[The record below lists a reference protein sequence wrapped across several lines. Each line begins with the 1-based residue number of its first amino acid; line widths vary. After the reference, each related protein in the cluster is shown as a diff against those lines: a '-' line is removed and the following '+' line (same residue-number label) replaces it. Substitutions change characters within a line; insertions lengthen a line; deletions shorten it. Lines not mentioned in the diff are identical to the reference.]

1 MRYSD
6 PIRIAYNSLV
16 AAKLRFFLTVLGIVI
31 GVAAVIM
38 VMGIGASAQGLV
50 LSQVKK
56 VGSDLIGILPGA
68 SEEEGAPASA
78 LGIVTT
84 TFKND
89 DLKALRERRSVPHF
103 TAISGYV
110 TGSATIESARES
122 ESVSFQGV
130 SPEMIEVENIQV
142 AEGRFFFP
150 EEESNLSRVI
160 VLGSTRAA
168 ELFPD
173 RSAVG
178 ETVRFKDI
186 PFKVVGVLEER
197 GSTAFSNPDTL
208 VYVPLETAQK
218 LLLGIDYLNFARG
231 KVDDVAHIDQT
242 IADVEELLRK
252 RHDLEDD
259 EESDF
264 SVRSTAAA
272 LDVLTSITD
281 VLKYFL
287 MAIASLSLLVGG
299 IGIMNSM
306 LISVS
311 QRIREIGLRK
321 AVGARPKHIIRQFL
335 IESAFITCLGGILG
349 IILGIGLTFVAS
361 IIIKALGYEWEFLVP
376 LISLALGFGVSLV
389 IGIVFGIYP
398 AIKASRVTTME
409 ALRYE

>member
-1 MRYSD
+1 M
-6 PIRIAYNSLV
+6 
-16 AAKLRFFLTVLGIVI
+16 
-31 GVAAVIM
+31 
-38 VMGIGASAQGLV
+38 
-50 LSQVKK
+50 
-56 VGSDLIGILPGA
+56 
-68 SEEEGAPASA
+68 
-78 LGIVTT
+78 
-84 TFKND
+84 
-89 DLKALRERRSVPHF
+89 
-103 TAISGYV
+103 
-110 TGSATIESARES
+110 
-122 ESVSFQGV
+122 
-130 SPEMIEVENIQV
+130 
-142 AEGRFFFP
+142 
-150 EEESNLSRVI
+150 
-160 VLGSTRAA
+160 
-168 ELFPD
+168 
-173 RSAVG
+173 
-178 ETVRFKDI
+178 
-186 PFKVVGVLEER
+186 
-197 GSTAFSNPDTL
+197 
-208 VYVPLETAQK
+208 
-218 LLLGIDYLNFARG
+218 
-231 KVDDVAHIDQT
+231 DDVAHIDQT